1 MPQGPPRAPERLCL
15 WKPGITKGD
24 FGTVVW
30 DADAAKQVM
39 AEYEKRGN
47 PIAID
52 VEHNSN
58 PDINPNYDP
67 NAPPAGGGYVWLKLD
82 GKGALWL
89 DPIQWSDHARYEIES
104 GSRRTISPDWD
115 YDPKTNRPVRLN
127 KISLV
132 QSPGTYAIGLVASA
146 RVANGAKKMD
156 LAFILA
162 ALKAANQGENAN
174 PAIDAL
180 IAEIEKAMSA
190 APAEDVDPAPEMA
203 GDLPEDE
210 KKKDEDVAKL
220 FARAMAAMTK
230 KPAPAKGVSL
240 EAIRAEARAAAQ
252 ATFREEGMKAQLIAS
267 AKASPLFTEAFGQEL
282 QALPLA
288 HVKRLVHALPKPAP
302 TQTAT
307 ASAQPNGVKV
317 APLPGAEPEKAKLT
331 AAEQQSLELINRA
344 GKTRDDLIEEAHAM
358 ASANGK
364 PKIAEDGSFSFSAL
378 SQMKTRRTPAAPKG
392 N

>member
-1 MPQGPPRAPERLCL
+1 V
-15 WKPGITKGD
+15 TKGD

-30 DADAAKQVM
+30 DAEAAKQVM
-39 AEYEKRGN
+39 AEYGKRGN

-82 GKGALWL
+82 AKGALWL

-190 APAEDVDPAPEMA
+190 APADEEPVVDPDPDMA
-203 GDLPEDE
+203 GGVPE
-210 KKKDEDVAKL
+210 KKEEDVAKL

-282 QALPLA
+282 QLLPVA
-288 HVKRLVHALPKPAP
+288 HVKRIVHALPKPAP

-317 APLPGAEPEKAKLT
+317 APLPGAEPEKVKLS
-331 AAEQQSLELINRA
+331 AAEQASLELIERA
-344 GKTRDDLIEEAHAM
+344 GKTRDDLIEEAHAA

-364 PKIAEDGSFSFSAL
+364 PKIAEDGSYSFSAL
-378 SQMKTRRTPAAPKG
+378 SQMTRRTPAAPKG